1 MLITTTGGGSHRFN
15 PNLYKNGKVCLSLLG
30 TWQGEPWNPKLS
42 TLHQVFVSIYGLI
55 FVESPYFNEPGYQS
69 TIGTPEGTA
78 ANNQY
83 NASQRFKTVELAMV
97 DSMRK
102 PSPEFAVA
110 ISRHFAL
117 RQAPIRDMVRRWSE
131 ENRKQGGAH
140 KDLSPQ
146 VSALERELAKL
157 PPLS

>member
-1 MLITTTGGGSHRFN
+1 M
-15 PNLYKNGKVCLSLLG
+15 CLSLLG
-30 TWQGEPWNPKLS
+30 TWQGEPWNPKVS

-78 ANNQY
+78 ANNKY
-83 NASQRFKTVELAMV
+83 NANQRYKTVELAMV

-117 RQAPIRDMVRRWSE
+117 RKGPIRNMVGRWQE
-131 ENRKQGGAH
+131 ENRKQGGAY
-140 KDLSPQ
+140 KDMSSQ
-146 VSALERELAKL
+146 VRSLDRELGKL
-157 PPLS
+157 PPLSPS